1 MAADRRAP
9 LAPEPPRGPRRP
21 RRSPWRAA
29 PQRDGP
35 SARTSHRGR
44 PLERVRTLHRGD
56 RFSFTTHLRG

>member
-1 MAADRRAP
+1 
-9 LAPEPPRGPRRP
+9 P

-29 PQRDGP
+29 PPRDGP